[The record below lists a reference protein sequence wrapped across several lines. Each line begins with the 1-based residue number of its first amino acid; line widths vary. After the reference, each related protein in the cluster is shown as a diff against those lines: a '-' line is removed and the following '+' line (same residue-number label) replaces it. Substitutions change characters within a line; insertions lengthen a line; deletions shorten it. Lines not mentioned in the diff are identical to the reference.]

1 MWCALICTILSLLSL
16 CCSSGFSG
24 MNANQMASGVG
35 FELKNRAKRR
45 YKRIGESLREV
56 GLGKLGNRKERKTRE
71 NRGKT

>member
-1 MWCALICTILSLLSL
+1 
-16 CCSSGFSG
+16 
-24 MNANQMASGVG
+24 MNENKMASGVG
-35 FELKNRAKRR
+35 FELKNREERR